1 MDGSPNT
8 GHRTALRRLR
18 QVMAGSGSAQDRLN
32 EIVKIVAAEMGAEV
46 CSIYVQR
53 AGDIL
58 ELFATQGLN
67 RDAVHLTR
75 LQLGEGLVGTVA
87 LTAEPL
93 NLPDAQAHP
102 NFSYRPETGE
112 EVFASLLGVPVIRGG
127 RIRGVLV
134 IQNSDQRTYSD
145 EEEEALQIIAVV
157 IAEII
162 ASGNFANADASAR
175 LGGGRSFRSSRHVG
189 MAINSGLAV
198 GEAVLHTPNV
208 SIRQMFADD
217 SAREHERLREAI
229 TAMHAALDELLASSR
244 LRAAGE
250 HREVL
255 DSYRRF
261 ARDRGWLRRIRE
273 GIDSGLTADAA
284 AQQVREDTVARMRS
298 VSDPYLRERLSDLE
312 DVAIR
317 LMQHLGGGVGHQDLP
332 DDIVLVARNLGPA
345 ELLDYDTSRI
355 RALLTEEG
363 GATSHVSIIARALG
377 IPVVAK
383 IDGLMKSVDPRDP
396 IIVDGD
402 NGQIFVRPTESVR
415 TILTDTL
422 KAREQRRSLYASM
435 REMRTVTRNA
445 VPISLNINC
454 GMLTDMQWLSETGA
468 DSVGLFRTEI
478 PFMVRST
485 FPDLAQQTRIY
496 SEVLAQAEGKP
507 VHFRTLD
514 IGGDKQL
521 PYLQDD
527 KDENPAMGWRSIRV
541 GLDRPGMLRQ
551 QLRAMLR
558 AASGRDLYVMFP
570 MIAEVAEFK
579 TAVNVLHIERD
590 RIDRRNNSGVAPPSN
605 IRVGAMLEVPGLIW
619 QLDALLPHLDFL
631 SIGSNDLFQ
640 FLFAIDRGNPRV
652 AERYDVLSPALL
664 SALRDILRK
673 CDEAGVP
680 VSLCGEMAGDPLEA
694 MALLGIGIRSLSLSP
709 SAFGA
714 VKAMTLTVDTGEL
727 SAYMDTLL
735 QAPDHS
741 LRRKLGAFALDH
753 GIAIAT

>member
-521 PYLQDD
+521 PYLQGD

>member
-1 MDGSPNT
+1 
-8 GHRTALRRLR
+8 
-18 QVMAGSGSAQDRLN
+18 MAGSGSAQDRLN
-32 EIVKIVAAEMGAEV
+32 EIVKIVAAEMAAEV

-67 RDAVHLTR
+67 PDSVHVTR
-75 LQLGEGLVGTVA
+75 LQVGEGLVGTIA

-102 NFSYRPETGE
+102 DFSYRPETGE

-127 RIRGVLV
+127 RVRGVLV
-134 IQNSDQRTYSD
+134 IQNSDKRTYTD
-145 EEEEALQIIAVV
+145 DEEEALQIIAVV

-162 ASGNFANADASAR
+162 ASANLANADASAR
-175 LGGGRSFRSSRHVG
+175 LGGGRSFRSSRHAGLAV
-189 MAINSGLAV
+189 NRGLAV

-217 SAREHERLREAI
+217 TGIEHERLRESMA
-229 TAMHAALDELLASSR
+229 AMHAAIDELLASSR

-250 HREVL
+250 HHDVL

-261 ARDRGWLRRIRE
+261 AEDRGWLRRIRE

-284 AQQVREDTVARMRS
+284 VQQVREDTVARMRS

-317 LMQHLGGGVGHQDLP
+317 LMQHLGGGVRHQDLP
-332 DDIVLVARNLGPA
+332 DDIILVARNLGPA
-345 ELLDYDTSRI
+345 ELLDYDTSRV
-355 RALLTEEG
+355 RALVTEEG

-383 IDGLMKSVDPRDP
+383 IDGLMKNVDPGDP

-402 NGQIFVRPTESVR
+402 HGQIFIRPTQSVQD
-415 TILTDTL
+415 ILTDTL

-435 REMRTVTRNA
+435 RGLKTVTRNG

-454 GMLTDMQWLSETGA
+454 GMLADMQWLGETGA
-468 DSVGLFRTEI
+468 DGVGLFRTEI

-496 SEVLAQAEGKP
+496 GEVLAQADGKP

-521 PYLQDD
+521 PYLQDS
-527 KDENPAMGWRSIRV
+527 KDENPALGWRSIRV

-558 AASGRDLYVMFP
+558 AAAGQDLYVMFP
-570 MIAEVAEFK
+570 MIAEVAEFR
-579 TAVNVLHIERD
+579 TAVNVLHMERE
-590 RIDRRNNSGVAPPSN
+590 RIDRLNIDGIAPPLS

-652 AERYDVLSPALL
+652 SGRYDVLSPALL
-664 SALRDILRK
+664 SAVRDILRK

-694 MALLGIGIRSLSLSP
+694 MALLGIGMRSLSLSP

-714 VKAMTLTVDTGEL
+714 VKAMALTVDTAEL
-727 SAYMDTLL
+727 GAYMKTQL

-741 LRRKLGAFALDH
+741 LRRKLLAFALDH
-753 GIAIAT
+753 GIVLES